1 MILTAVMFYL
11 HSASE
16 GDAEHDIA
24 MGFLYVHPSH
34 TGIVLKCL
42 YRVTWFSQNYS
53 PQLFYFLRVK
63 YV

>member
-24 MGFLYVHPSH
+24 
-34 TGIVLKCL
+34 IVRASVSYWHCDKML
-42 YRVTWFSQNYS
+42 V
-53 PQLFYFLRVK
+53 
-63 YV
+63 